1 MALVKFITGTYEQ
14 YQALGAKDSNA
25 LYFLSNGQL
34 YKGEV
39 NLSDQVV
46 VVDSLPETGQIGK
59 IYINTANHTV
69 NYCNTSGF
77 VSMMPSTITTITGA
91 EDNSTTP
98 TTKAV
103 IDYIQGKLDE
113 IPKAVDYSVEII
125 TKEIPT
131 EGYAK
136 TYEIKQK
143 ESVIGTIDIPKDMVV
158 SSGIVKENLEG
169 IKVIEL
175 TLNNDDV
182 IEIPVTDLVDV
193 YTTEESAVQVQL
205 VIDDSNEISAS
216 IVAGSIT
223 KTELAADIVT
233 SLGKADSAV
242 QAVTTGATNGTISVD
257 DTEVAVAGLKGAAFV
272 DITAFDA
279 AGDAD
284 KALEDAKSYTDT
296 ALAWSV
302 IE

>member
-39 NLSDQVV
+39 NLSDQVL
-46 VVDSLPETGQIGK
+46 VVDSLPATGQIGK

-69 NYCNTSGF
+69 NYCNASGF
-77 VSMMPSTITTITGA
+77 VSMMPSTITAITGV
-91 EDNSTTP
+91 EDDSTIP

-103 IDYIQGKLDE
+103 IDYIKGKLDE
-113 IPKAVDYSVEII
+113 IPKAVDYSVTI
-125 TKEIPT
+125 TAKETPT

-136 TYEIKQK
+136 TYEITQ
-143 ESVIGTIDIPKDMVV
+143 ENAVIGTIDIPKDMVV
-158 SSGIVKENLEG
+158 SSGTVKEQEG
-169 IKVIEL
+169 GVKVIEL
-175 TLNNDDV
+175 TLNNGDV
-182 IEIPVTDLVDV
+182 IEIPVADLVDV
-193 YTTEESAVQVQL
+193 YTAEESAAQVQL
-205 VIDDSNEISAS
+205 VIDASNKISAS

-223 KTELAADIVT
+223 KTELATDIVT

-257 DTEVAVAGLKGAAFV
+257 GTEVSVAGLKGAAFV
-272 DITAFDA
+272 DISEFESAGA
-279 AGDAD
+279 AAQ
-284 KALEDAKSYTDT
+284 ALTDAKAYTDT
-296 ALAWSV
+296 TLTWSV